1 MFTLQGKSYLV
12 TGGTGFI
19 GAGLVKGLLAA
30 GARVRSLDNDS
41 RGSKDKLGA
50 TANEVEL
57 IVGDIRDAA
66 TVARA
71 LKGMDGVCHLA
82 YINGTEFFYT
92 KPELIL
98 EVAVKGMMN
107 VIDGCLQQGV
117 PELVLASSSEVYQ
130 TPPRVPTDESVP
142 LVVPDVLNPRYSYGG
157 GKIISEL
164 LALNY
169 GRKHFRRVLVFRPHN
184 VYGPSMGWE
193 HVIPQFALRMRALHQ
208 RQPQGALSFPVQ
220 GTGQETRSFVYI
232 DDMIEGV
239 LRVMDRGE
247 HLGIYHIGS
256 AVETTVENLAREV
269 ARCYGRDIVVVPGA
283 LQPGSTLRRCP
294 DIARLRALGFAPK
307 VSLRDGLDKTVR
319 WYDEHAH
326 LQPVNLEKAI

>member
-1 MFTLQGKSYLV
+1 MSFKGKSYLV

-19 GAGLVKGLLAA
+19 GAGLVKGLVAA

-41 RGSKDKLGA
+41 RGSKAKLGA
-50 TANEVEL
+50 TASDVEL

-71 LKGMDGVCHLA
+71 LQGMDGVCHLA

-92 KPELIL
+92 KPDLIL

-107 VIDGCLQQGV
+107 VIDGCLRHNV

-130 TPPRVPTDESVP
+130 TPPRVPTDETAP
-142 LVVPDVLNPRYSYGG
+142 LVVPDALNPRYSYGG

-169 GRKHFRRVLVFRPHN
+169 GRARIRRVVVFRPHN
-184 VYGPSMGWE
+184 VYGPDMGWE
-193 HVIPQFALRMRALHQ
+193 HVIPQFALRLRELHR
-208 RQPQGALSFPVQ
+208 RQPQGVLPFPLQ
-220 GTGQETRSFVYI
+220 GTGQETRSFIYI

-256 AVETTVENLAREV
+256 GVETTVESLAREA
-269 ARCYGRDIVVVPGA
+269 ARCYGRDIAVVPGA

-294 DIARLRALGFAPK
+294 DITKLRALGFVPK
-307 VSLRDGLDKTVR
+307 VTLQDGLEKTMR
-319 WYDEHAH
+319 WYDENVH
-326 LQPVNLEKAI
+326 LKPVKPEKTI

>member
-1 MFTLQGKSYLV
+1 MSFKGKSYLV
-12 TGGTGFI
+12 TGSTGFI
-19 GAGLVKGLLAA
+19 GAGLVKGLVAA

-50 TANEVEL
+50 IAREVEL

-71 LKGMDGVCHLA
+71 LQGMDGVCHLA

-98 EVAVKGMMN
+98 EVAVKEMMN
-107 VIDGCLQQGV
+107 VIEGCLQHNV

-130 TPPRVPTDESVP
+130 TPPRVPTDETAP

-169 GRKHFRRVLVFRPHN
+169 GRARLRRVLVFRPHN

-193 HVIPQFALRMRALHQ
+193 HVIPQFALRMHELHH
-208 RQPQGALSFPVQ
+208 RQPQGVLSFPVQ
-220 GTGQETRSFVYI
+220 GTGQETRSFIYI
-232 DDMIEGV
+232 NDMIDGV

-256 AVETTVENLAREV
+256 GVETSIESLAREV
-269 ARCYGRDIVVVPGA
+269 AGCYGRDIVVVPSA
-283 LQPGSTLRRCP
+283 LCPGSTLRRCP
-294 DIARLRALGFAPK
+294 DISKLRGLGFVPK
-307 VSLRDGLDKTVR
+307 VSLPAGLAATVR
-319 WYDEHAH
+319 WYDENVH
-326 LQPVNLEKAI
+326 LKPNKP

>member
-1 MFTLQGKSYLV
+1 MSFKGKSYLV

-19 GAGLVKGLLAA
+19 GAGLVKGLVAA

-41 RGSKDKLGA
+41 RGSRDKLGA
-50 TANEVEL
+50 TASEVEL

-71 LKGMDGVCHLA
+71 LQGMDGVCHLA

-92 KPELIL
+92 KPDLIL

-107 VIDGCLQQGV
+107 VIDGCLQHDV

-130 TPPRVPTDESVP
+130 TPPRVPTDETAP

-169 GRKHFRRVLVFRPHN
+169 GRARLRRVLVFRPHN
-184 VYGPSMGWE
+184 VYGPNMGWE
-193 HVIPQFALRMRALHQ
+193 HVIPQFALRLRELHH
-208 RQPQGALSFPVQ
+208 RQPQGVLSFPVQ
-220 GTGQETRSFVYI
+220 GTGQETRSFIYI
-232 DDMIEGV
+232 DDMIDGV
-239 LRVMDRGE
+239 LRVMARGE

-256 AVETTVENLAREV
+256 GVETTVESLAKEV
-269 ARCYGRDIVVVPGA
+269 ARWYGRDIAVVPGA
-283 LQPGSTLRRCP
+283 RQPGSTLRRCP
-294 DIARLRALGFAPK
+294 DITKLRALGFVPK
-307 VSLRDGLDKTVR
+307 VSLPDGLDKTVR
-319 WYDEHAH
+319 WYNENAH
-326 LQPVNLEKAI
+326 LKPVKPEKTI

>member
-1 MFTLQGKSYLV
+1 MTFKGKSYLV

-19 GAGLVKGLLAA
+19 GAGLVKGLVAA

-50 TANEVEL
+50 TASEVEL
-57 IVGDIRDAA
+57 IVGDIRDPA

-71 LKGMDGVCHLA
+71 LQGMDGVCHLA

-92 KPELIL
+92 KPDLIL

-107 VIDGCLQQGV
+107 VIEGCMQHGV
-117 PELVLASSSEVYQ
+117 PELILASSSEVYQ
-130 TPPRVPTDESVP
+130 TPPHVPTDETAP

-164 LALNY
+164 LAINY
-169 GRKHFRRVLVFRPHN
+169 GRARLPRVLVFRPHN

-193 HVIPQFALRMRALHQ
+193 HVIPQFALRLRELH
-208 RQPQGALSFPVQ
+208 RREPQGPLSFPLQ
-220 GTGQETRSFVYI
+220 GTGQETRSFIYI
-232 DDMIEGV
+232 DDMIDGV
-239 LRVMDRGE
+239 LRVMDQGK

-256 AVETTVENLAREV
+256 GIETTVESLAREV
-269 ARCYGRDIVVVPGA
+269 ARCYGRDIVIVPGA
-283 LQPGSTLRRCP
+283 LCPGSTLRRCP
-294 DIARLRALGFAPK
+294 DITKLRALGFAPK
-307 VSLRDGLDKTVR
+307 VSLRDGLTETVR

-326 LQPVNLEKAI
+326 LKPADPEKKI